1 MSAKQNK
8 KRKRQTSQQ
17 PAPPSKQGF
26 LRRHSTAAGT
36 VGGIAGVASLIIALI
51 ALNPSIRST
60 SLAEEA
66 NKQAQNADLS
76 IIKLDLTSTVELSEE
91 TIFNGAPAD
100 TSKNQNIQV
109 SAAKITLH
117 NQGAQPALIK
127 ETKVQVLDYWAPEGC
142 HGAGPSRTSVLYD
155 FTVPGDIKRSQLPLP
170 LPSKKEDFEVAGQA
184 NDQLAITVGEE
195 YVGEAGWP
203 GIVSASAELVSID
216 GNVLKSDPFTLMN
229 LNAVDRVIHLVKE
242 GLGFGLD
249 RSECIQKNIKL
260 LEEAIDAP
268 GDHSPSIDLLLSRLR
283 EIGYTS
289 TSAPIISSAP
299 EPTPPVPSVPLGEGI
314 WVAQLGTY
322 SVGKVTEAQMLD
334 IVGKLEQ
341 KTGTKITRVRS
352 SAYGSLN
359 PGYWFLYHEGE
370 RFKDGYGPLA
380 FCISRGI
387 SDENEC
393 VGRYLSRS
401 EDDKKYTCKFST
413 PQNSPNCIRR

>member
-1 MSAKQNK
+1 
-8 KRKRQTSQQ
+8 
-17 PAPPSKQGF
+17 
-26 LRRHSTAAGT
+26 
-36 VGGIAGVASLIIALI
+36 VGGIAGVASLVVALV

-60 SLAEEA
+60 NLAEDA

-76 IIKLDLTSTVELSEE
+76 IIKLDLTSNVELSEE
-91 TIFNGAPAD
+91 TIFDGAPAD
-100 TSKNQNIQV
+100 PSQSQKIQV

-127 ETKVQVLDYWAPEGC
+127 EIKVQVLDYWSPEGC
-142 HGAGPSRTSVLYD
+142 HGAGPTRTSVLYD
-155 FTVPGDIKRSQLPLP
+155 FVVPGDIKKSQLPLP
-170 LPSKKEDFEVAGQA
+170 LPPKKEDFEVAGQA

-216 GNVLKSDPFTLMN
+216 GKVLKTKPFTLMN

-242 GLGFGLD
+242 GLRFGLD

-260 LEEAIDAP
+260 LKEAIDAP
-268 GDHSPSIDLLLSRLR
+268 GDHSPSIDLLVSKLR
-283 EIGYTS
+283 EIGYTP
-289 TSAPIISSAP
+289 TSAPTISTMP
-299 EPTPPVPSVPLGEGI
+299 ESSPPTPSVPLGQGV

-322 SVGKVTEAQMLD
+322 SAEKVTEAQMLD

-341 KTGTKITRVRS
+341 KTGIKITWVRS
-352 SAYGSLN
+352 STYGSLN
-359 PGYWFLYHEGE
+359 PGYWFLYYEGE
-370 RFKDGYGPLA
+370 KFKDGYGPLD
-380 FCISRGI
+380 FCRSRGI
-387 SDENEC
+387 TEEDQC
-393 VGRYLSRS
+393 VGRYLSRI